1 MARQFHQDDLIF
13 FNGFFKSVSTGV
25 LLPLIAVLCSF
36 SYTHAGGDE
45 IWKELVIKRY
55 GMVCDELERYGFHGP
70 IAGEIAEHALLRQ
83 IYEDGTRRNP
93 KKSIVG
99 MIPGGLNT
107 KVLKELGLKFRGV
120 QFRSIKAKDG
130 LRTYAF
136 YGTNASLVSAVAIGL
151 LLDKYI
157 ETLSKFKTRD
167 RAVWRASKNCSR
179 LIALNQASPEHL
191 YRFRGLEKQRR
202 RLLTRAN
209 SVYGPKS
216 GLLHHLTKKYSAIFA
231 TAKLSHELKA
241 LCSFG
246 HYNYGISPVARCYPL
261 CKSVYSPDLLL
272 TFMMGDLTMFGNL
285 Y

>member
-1 MARQFHQDDLIF
+1 MARQFNQDNSSLLNRLF
-13 FNGFFKSVSTGV
+13 TAVSTSV
-25 LLPLIAVLCSF
+25 LLPLVAVLCSF
-36 SYTHAGGDE
+36 SYATAGGDE

-70 IAGEIAEHALLRQ
+70 IAAEMAEHALLRQ

-99 MIPGGLNT
+99 MVPGGLNT

-120 QFRSIKAKDG
+120 KFRSIKAKDG

-136 YGTNASLVSAVAIGL
+136 YGANASMVSAVAIGL

-157 ETLSKFKTRD
+157 ETLSKFKARD
-167 RAVWRASKNCSR
+167 KAIWRASKNCSR

-216 GLLHHLTKKYSAIFA
+216 GLLNHLTKKYSAIFA
-231 TAKLSHELKA
+231 TAKLSHELKS

-246 HYNYGISPVARCYPL
+246 HYKYGIAPVARCYPL
-261 CKSVYSPDLLL
+261 CKTVYSPDLLL
-272 TFMMGDLTMFGNL
+272 TVMMGDLTLFGNL